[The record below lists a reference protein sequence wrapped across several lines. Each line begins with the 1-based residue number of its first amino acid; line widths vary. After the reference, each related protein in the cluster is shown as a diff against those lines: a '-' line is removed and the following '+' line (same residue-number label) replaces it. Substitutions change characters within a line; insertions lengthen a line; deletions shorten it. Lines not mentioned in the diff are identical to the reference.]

1 MGAYSK
7 NLSIMSKSFGRGQ
20 NFLLFL
26 DCPISFVWKRAFK
39 SKSGKEESSPGFHM
53 NFPSFP

>member
-1 MGAYSK
+1 MIFSENDKKSSHNGLIHNNVFIRGETYSK

-26 DCPISFVWKRAFK
+26 D
-39 SKSGKEESSPGFHM
+39 
-53 NFPSFP
+53 